1 MTAQDDSH
9 SAVVSPEVGHRS
21 AGRSSTMSEHPLSDA
36 AMATL
41 RRLADFGPEPKSE
54 VNPGVGRR
62 APFDDVRGTSCE
74 GGRTCRVRTRRA
86 PATWHTFELRTQGG
100 AFGQRAT
107 DMATTNWPGSATAT
121 NSISAILASSPK
133 ATEPFR
139 DWIRDCFCAG
149 FGSAPKL
156 VDAVVL
162 ALRMGHSTDV
172 AVDLLRAAVAEGWI
186 TRCSKEDRGT
196 ILPRMRKAG
205 YAVSEDLCYGY
216 EPARGNKAALAF
228 IAASEAT
235 Q

>member
-1 MTAQDDSH
+1 
-9 SAVVSPEVGHRS
+9 
-21 AGRSSTMSEHPLSDA
+21 MSLA
-36 AMATL
+36 A
-41 RRLADFGPEPKSE
+41 K
-54 VNPGVGRR
+54 
-62 APFDDVRGTSCE
+62 
-74 GGRTCRVRTRRA
+74 
-86 PATWHTFELRTQGG
+86 
-100 AFGQRAT
+100 
-107 DMATTNWPGSATAT
+107 
-121 NSISAILASSPK
+121 SISSILAGSPK

-139 DWIRDCFCAG
+139 DWTRDCFFVG

-172 AVDLLRAAVAEGWI
+172 AIDLLRAAVAEGWL

-216 EPARGNKAALAF
+216 EPVRGNAAALAF
-228 IAASEAT
+228 VAASEVN